1 MNPWK
6 FYDITRRDDLYCN
19 PLSTARFE
27 ELIEVLVRLAAAR

>member
-1 MNPWK
+1 MDPWK